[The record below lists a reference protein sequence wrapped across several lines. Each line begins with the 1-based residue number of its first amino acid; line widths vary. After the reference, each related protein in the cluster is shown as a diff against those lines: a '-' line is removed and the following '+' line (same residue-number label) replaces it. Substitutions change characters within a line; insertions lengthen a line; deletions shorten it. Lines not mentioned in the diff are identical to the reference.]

1 MRKIIAYLKRVYR
14 LSLTF
19 KKQEELVWEDLK
31 KHHENHQYQSGIF
44 EKDRYIESVFQISDD
59 QSLAFHYAI
68 FENKFNCR
76 VKVLDTFDEELT
88 SDIFILATH
97 FNNLLN
103 NENVI
108 INVASNYVE
117 YALKSDLLI
126 PLLYKGEIE
135 NKITRHFGTTININ
149 KAFQRL
155 INEQE
160 APAIIIADLLK
171 DTSEKDKE
179 D

>member
-1 MRKIIAYLKRVYR
+1 MKKVIYLLKQIYR
-14 LSLTF
+14 LSLNQV
-19 KKQEELVWEDLK
+19 KQEKMVWNDLK
-31 KHHENHQYQSGIF
+31 KHHEDQKYQSGVF
-44 EKDRYIESVFQISDD
+44 EKDRYLESVFQISDKK
-59 QSLAFHYAI
+59 SLLFFYGI
-68 FENKFNCR
+68 FENKFDCR
-76 VKVLDTFDEELT
+76 VKILKEFDQDLT
-88 SDIFILATH
+88 TDIFILATH
-97 FNNLLN
+97 LNNLLN
-103 NENVI
+103 SGTVL
-108 INVASNYVE
+108 INAEQNYVE
-117 YALKSDLLI
+117 YVLKTDLLI

-135 NKITRHFGTTININ
+135 NKITRHYSTTRNIN

>member
-1 MRKIIAYLKRVYR
+1 MGTNTKNLRFNNYRDLMKKIPELKN
-14 LSLTF
+14 
-19 KKQEELVWEDLK
+19 LVF
-31 KHHENHQYQSGIF
+31 ENILF
-44 EKDRYIESVFQISDD
+44 ESFFQISDD
-59 QSLAFHYAI
+59 KSFAFYYTI

-103 NENVI
+103 NGNVL
-108 INVASNYVE
+108 INVDNNYVE
-117 YALKSDLLI
+117 YVVKTDLLI

-135 NKITRHFGTTININ
+135 NKITRHYKTTRNIN

-160 APAIIIADLLK
+160 VPAIIIADLLK
-171 DTSEKDKE
+171 ETSEKNKE

>member
-1 MRKIIAYLKRVYR
+1 MKKVIYFLKQIYR
-14 LSLTF
+14 LSL
-19 KKQEELVWEDLK
+19 KKVKQEKIVWNDLK
-31 KHHENHQYQSGIF
+31 KHHEDQKYQSGVF
-44 EKDRYIESVFQISDD
+44 EKDRYIESFFQINDD
-59 QSLAFHYAI
+59 KSFAFYYAI

-103 NENVI
+103 NGNVL
-108 INVASNYVE
+108 INVENNYVE
-117 YALKSDLLI
+117 YVVKTDLLI

-135 NKITRHFGTTININ
+135 NKITRHYKTTRNIN

-160 APAIIIADLLK
+160 VPAIIIADLLK
-171 DTSEKDKE
+171 ETSERVKE

>member
-19 KKQEELVWEDLK
+19 KKQEEMVWNDLK
-31 KHHENHQYQSGIF
+31 KHHENHEYQSGVF
-44 EKDRYIESVFQISDD
+44 EKDRYIESFFQINDD
-59 QSLAFHYAI
+59 KSFAFYYAI

-103 NENVI
+103 NGNVL
-108 INVASNYVE
+108 INVDNNYVE
-117 YALKSDLLI
+117 YVVKTDLLI

-135 NKITRHFGTTININ
+135 NQITRHYNTTRNVY

-160 APAIIIADLLK
+160 VPAIIIADLLK
-171 DTSEKDKE
+171 ETSERVKE

>member
-1 MRKIIAYLKRVYR
+1 MRKIIAYLKRIYR

-31 KHHENHQYQSGIF
+31 KHYENHQYQSGIF

-135 NKITRHFGTTININ
+135 NQMTRHYSTTKDIER
-149 KAFQRL
+149 AFQRL
-155 INEQE
+155 ISEQE
-160 APAIIIADLLK
+160 APAIIIAELLEESTNK
-171 DTSEKDKE
+171 VEKT
-179 D
+179 

>member
-19 KKQEELVWEDLK
+19 KKQEEMVWNDLK
-31 KHHENHQYQSGIF
+31 KHHEDQEYQSGVF
-44 EKDRYIESVFQISDD
+44 EKDRYLESVFQISDKK
-59 QSLAFHYAI
+59 SLLFFYGI
-68 FENKFNCR
+68 SENKFDCR
-76 VKVLDTFDEELT
+76 VKILKEFDQDLT
-88 SDIFILATH
+88 TDIFILATH
-97 FNNLLN
+97 LNNLLN
-103 NENVI
+103 SGTVVI
-108 INVASNYVE
+108 NAEQNYVE
-117 YALKSDLLI
+117 YVLKTDLLI

-171 DTSEKDKE
+171 ETSERVKE

>member
-19 KKQEELVWEDLK
+19 KKQEEMVWNDLK
-31 KHHENHQYQSGIF
+31 KHHENQEYQSGVF
-44 EKDRYIESVFQISDD
+44 EKDRYIESFFQINDD
-59 QSLAFHYAI
+59 KSFAFYYAI

-103 NENVI
+103 NGNVL

-117 YALKSDLLI
+117 YVVKTDLLI

-135 NKITRHFGTTININ
+135 NQMSRHYSTTKDIER
-149 KAFQRL
+149 AFQRL
-155 INEQE
+155 INERE
-160 APAIIIADLLK
+160 APAIIIAELLEESTDK
-171 DTSEKDKE
+171 IEKT
-179 D
+179 

>member
-19 KKQEELVWEDLK
+19 KKQEEMVWNDLK
-31 KHHENHQYQSGIF
+31 KHHEDQEYQSGVF
-44 EKDRYIESVFQISDD
+44 EKDRYIESFFQISDD
-59 QSLAFHYAI
+59 KSLAFYYAI

-103 NENVI
+103 NGNVL

-117 YALKSDLLI
+117 YVVKTDLLI
-126 PLLYKGEIE
+126 SLLYKGEIE
-135 NKITRHFGTTININ
+135 NQITRHYNTTKDIER
-149 KAFQRL
+149 AFQRL
-155 INEQE
+155 VNEQE
-160 APAIIIADLLK
+160 APAIIIAELLEESTNK
-171 DTSEKDKE
+171 VEKT
-179 D
+179 

>member
-1 MRKIIAYLKRVYR
+1 MKKVIYLLKQIYR
-14 LSLTF
+14 LALNQV
-19 KKQEELVWEDLK
+19 KQEEMVWNDLK
-31 KHHENHQYQSGIF
+31 KHHKNQEYQSGVF
-44 EKDRYIESVFQISDD
+44 EKDRYIESFFQINDD
-59 QSLAFHYAI
+59 KSFAFYYAI

-103 NENVI
+103 NGNVL
-108 INVASNYVE
+108 INVDNNYVE
-117 YALKSDLLI
+117 YVVKTDLLI

-135 NKITRHFGTTININ
+135 NQITRHYNTTRNVN

-160 APAIIIADLLK
+160 VPAIIIADLLK
-171 DTSEKDKE
+171 DTSEKVKE